1 MFHHRK
7 SAFAR
12 NISDLE
18 GRLHAL
24 ENELERTGR
33 TDGRRASAG
42 ISAAGDQIGD
52 AVASAVGEIV
62 DRFRSGRRLAGDGA
76 MRAANQTVK
85 FGGKIGNDALHRI
98 ASEVEHRPLVT
109 LGIAIGVGILIGIA
123 GAGVSAASRPTDR
136 RKAA

>member
-1 MFHHRK
+1 MFHHRR

-33 TDGRRASAG
+33 TAGRRASAG
-42 ISAAGDQIGD
+42 TSAAADQIGD
-52 AVASAVGEIV
+52 AVASAVSEIV
-62 DRFRSGRRLAGDGA
+62 DRFRSGRRLAGDEA
-76 MRAANQTVK
+76 RRAADQTVK
-85 FGGKIGNDALHRI
+85 FGSKIGNDALHRI

-109 LGIAIGVGILIGIA
+109 LGVAIGVGILIGIT
-123 GAGVSAASRPTDR
+123 AGVSAASRSTNR
-136 RKAA
+136 RELA